1 MESFKEFPCDAI
13 IKKPVVLRV
22 GEASSDFRSGCAV
35 VDVLF
40 PGTDTVNI
48 DRISFKNNYCSSV
61 EIRMKVYGPDSN
73 EVWKQCIKKT
83 KLMPE
88 PHYEA
93 GSQSYFEFT
102 ARDMCMPTDKV
113 IMIRI
118 ILRQSSPHWANFGID
133 DLKCFPPSS
142 LTSSPSWLS
151 LQQDTDSVQGNKQF
165 HQALPDPTQVSQSMQ
180 QMWAMME
187 EIKASQTDRLIGRF
201 DVDGSY
207 DINLLSYT

>member
-35 VDVLF
+35 VDILF

-61 EIRMKVYGPDSN
+61 EIRMKVHGPDSN

-102 ARDMCMPTDKV
+102 AQDMCVPTDKV

-142 LTSSPSWLS
+142 LVIVPLEATTP
-151 LQQDTDSVQGNKQF
+151 DSKITEIY
-165 HQALPDPTQVSQSMQ
+165 ALPDPTQVSQSMQ

-187 EIKASQTDRLIGRF
+187 EIKASQTDQLIGRF

>member
-142 LTSSPSWLS
+142 L
-151 LQQDTDSVQGNKQF
+151 
-165 HQALPDPTQVSQSMQ
+165 ALPDPTQVSQSMQ